1 MRFTGKSPAGRRL
14 VSTIALAASALAA
27 APLAAQDAPAGAAA
41 EDQGILVTGLRR
53 STALQDTPAAVTAF
67 DSEAIRNA
75 GIERPADFIALTPN
89 VNLVETQNAGNA
101 FVIIRGITQNRNSEP
116 SVAVIVDGVQQVN
129 PAQFNQELF
138 DIEQI
143 EVLKGPQGGLYGRNA
158 IGGAIIITTKA
169 PTDELSGNITAGI
182 DNGFGYYLRGGISG
196 PLAENVKFRI
206 AGSWYDTEGF
216 IPNTFLGEDADP
228 VEDFSLRANLLVEAT
243 DRLSFDLRGSVN
255 QLRTQGL
262 YYNIVNDVNDIADVR
277 VNNPGQ
283 NDRDI
288 YNVALKVEY
297 AGDNAVLTSISS
309 YDTLKEIL
317 TGDAF
322 DFKPIPESFFF
333 NLFEAI
339 FGPGNGFDLNQS
351 QYLNV
356 KAFSQEVR
364 LASPEDGRRLNWM
377 VGGYLVDTTR
387 FISTGNMIDTGNGV
401 FPVFRSPSTN
411 PLNPQ
416 FSYLADGQENF
427 AWALFANAGYELS
440 EQLRVD
446 ASLRYDRD
454 RRRQTTLTPQAF
466 LPVVPGVPQAQS
478 GEVRTAVF
486 DDWQPKIT
494 LTWEPSRDL
503 TVYGGY
509 SRGFRSGGFN
519 QTGVGAEAV
528 NNGIV
533 GVGDIF
539 QAETADTFE
548 VGAKAQIGPVR
559 LAGAAYTTK
568 SENSYFFVFLAQ
580 SSTQNLGNIPETRIN
595 GFELEASARVAPNF
609 DVNAAIGVTDSE
621 IKAFPD
627 PSVIGNE
634 APQISRYTLNLG
646 AQYAG
651 PVSDNLDALLRVD
664 YRRTGRTWWEPFNTT
679 VRDPVDIVDARA
691 GLTFGGGVSVTAFA
705 SNLFNE
711 IYNAEFSPGGFVFRA
726 RPRRY
731 GVEVGYRF

>member
-1 MRFTGKSPAGRRL
+1 MKFSGINRTARAL
-14 VSTIALAASALAA
+14 ISTTALTAATLAA
-27 APLAAQDAPAGAAA
+27 APLAAQEAPAGEAA
-41 EDQGILVTGLRR
+41 EDQGIVVTGLRR
-53 STALQDTPAAVTAF
+53 TETLQDTPAAVTAF
-67 DSEAIRNA
+67 DAQTIQNA

-169 PTDELSGNITAGI
+169 PTDEFAGNITAGV
-182 DNGFGYYLRGGISG
+182 DNGFGFYLRGGISG

-206 AGSWYDTEGF
+206 AGSYYNTDGF
-216 IPNTFLGEDADP
+216 IENTFLGEKADP

-243 DRLSFDLRGSVN
+243 DRLTFDLRGSMN

-262 YYNIVNDVNDIADVR
+262 YYNIVGDVNTVAPVR

-288 YNVALKVEY
+288 YNAALKIEY
-297 AGDNAVLTSISS
+297 AGDNAVFTSVSS
-309 YDTLKEIL
+309 YDTVKEVL

-322 DFKPIPESFFF
+322 DFLPIPDSFFF
-333 NLFEAI
+333 NLFEFL
-339 FGPGNGFDLNQS
+339 FGPGNGFDLNQA

-364 LASPEDGRRLNWM
+364 LASPEDGRKFNWM
-377 VGGYLVDTTR
+377 AGGYLIDTTR

-416 FSYLADGQENF
+416 FSFLSDGQENF
-427 AWALFANAGYELS
+427 AWALFANAGYEFS
-440 EQLRVD
+440 DQLRVD

-454 RRRQTTLTPQAF
+454 KRRQTTLTPQAF

-478 GEVRTAVF
+478 GEVRTAIF

-494 LTWEPSRDL
+494 LTFEPTRDL
-503 TVYGGY
+503 TIYGGY

-528 NNGIV
+528 ANAIV

-539 QAETADTFE
+539 DAETADTFE
-548 VGAKAQIGPVR
+548 VGAKAQLGPVR
-559 LAGAAYTTK
+559 LAGAAYTTLSK
-568 SENSYFFVFLAQ
+568 NSYFFVFLAQ
-580 SSTQNLGNIPETRIN
+580 SSTQNLGNIPETRLT
-595 GFELEASARVAPNF
+595 GFELEATARIAPFF
-609 DVNAAIGVTDSE
+609 DINAAIGVTDSE
-621 IKAFPD
+621 ILDFPD
-627 PSVIGNE
+627 ASVIGNK
-634 APQISRYTLNLG
+634 APQVSNYTFNLG

-651 PVSDNLDALLRVD
+651 PISETMDGLLRID
-664 YRRTGRTWWEPFNTT
+664 YRRTGKTWWEPFNTT
-679 VRDPVDIVDARA
+679 VRDPIDIVDARA
-691 GLTFGGGVSVTAFA
+691 GVTFDGISVTAFA
-705 SNLFNE
+705 QNLFDE
-711 IYNAEFSPGGFVFRA
+711 TYNAEFSPGGFVFRA

-731 GVEVGYRF
+731 GIEVGYKF